1 MIGGEAELVAD
12 HRHVLLGMDA
22 VKLDA
27 AAFALDDIEAVEH
40 AHEVEMPPGAAEFA
54 IGDRLE
60 AGIFL
65 HPDDIDNGLILDGSE
80 LFGADGLVFEVGLAG
95 LLDAVGA
102 QERADDIGVVGRLCN
117 GHGSSSQG
125 S

>member
-1 MIGGEAELVAD
+1 MSGD
-12 HRHVLLGMDA
+12 DRHVLLGVDA

-27 AAFALDDIEAVEH
+27 AAFTLDNVKAVEH

-54 IGDRLE
+54 IGHGLE
-60 AGIFL
+60 TSIFL
-65 HPDDIDNGLILDGSE
+65 HPDDIDDRLILNGGE
-80 LFGADGLVFEVGLAG
+80 LLGADGLVLETGLAG
-95 LLDAVGA
+95 LFDAVWA
-102 QERADDIGVVGRLCN
+102 QERADDIGVIGRLCN